1 MYFFAQFN
9 FITYFIC
16 IYFLAQPTERT
27 NPVTNSIARRN
38 SSDQILVFKYH
49 FLLKGTWVSK
59 ELVSPMSASELRTH
73 ISKLKIA
80 HHSKM
85 QENYH
90 TNCCSVTKSCPTLC
104 NCKLHH
110 ATLLCPSLSPRVHS
124 NSCPLSLWSHP
135 TISSSVTP
143 LSCPQSFPASGS
155 FPASRLFTSGG
166 WNLELQLQHQS
177 FQWIFRADFL

>member
-16 IYFLAQPTERT
+16 IYFLAQSTERT
-27 NPVTNSIARRN
+27 NPVTDSKARRN
-38 SSDQILVFKYH
+38 SSDQILVFKYC
-49 FLLKGTWVSK
+49 FLLKGTWVSE
-59 ELVSPMSASELRTH
+59 ELVSSTSASELRTRT
-73 ISKLKIA
+73 SKLKTA

-104 NCKLHH
+104 NHKLHH
-110 ATLLCPSLSPRVHS
+110 ARFLCPSLSPRVHS

-135 TISSSVTP
+135 AISFSISP
-143 LSCPQSFPASGS
+143 FLSCPQSFPASGS
-155 FPASRLFTSGG
+155 FPVSRLFTSGG
-166 WNLELQLQHQS
+166 
-177 FQWIFRADFL
+177 